1 MDKPRDARFNVA
13 QLLKEPI
20 GATRDYAVAAPV
32 EDLVPEEVTAA
43 TPLRGHVHLLR
54 TDRGIL
60 VEGELRGS
68 LVVPCSRCLADV
80 AAPIAIQIEDIFQPT
95 VDVVRGTFIPVDE
108 EDTALLINEQHILD
122 LSEVLRQ
129 NLLLA
134 VPMQPLCRP
143 DCAGLCPTCG
153 ADLNEGSCECEAVE
167 VDPRWADLGSLLAD
181 VDLQES

>member
-1 MDKPRDARFNVA
+1 MDKPRDAQLNVA

-20 GATRDYAVAAPV
+20 GATRDYDVVAAV
-32 EDLVPEEVTAA
+32 KDLVPEEVTDA

-60 VEGELRGS
+60 VEGQLTGS
-68 LVVPCSRCLADV
+68 VVVPCSRCLGDV
-80 AAPIAIQIEDIFQPT
+80 NAPVTVEVEDIFQPT
-95 VDVVRGTFIPVDE
+95 VDVVRGTFIEVEE
-108 EDTALLINEQHILD
+108 EDTALLIDEHHILD
-122 LSEVLRQ
+122 LNEVLRQ

-153 ADLNEGSCECEAVE
+153 ENLNQGPCQCESVAI
-167 VDPRWADLGSLLAD
+167 DPRWADLGSLLAD
-181 VDLQES
+181 VDL

>member
-13 QLLKEPI
+13 QLLKELI
-20 GATRDYAVAAPV
+20 GATRDYDVVAPV
-32 EDLVPEEVTAA
+32 KDLVPEEVTDA
-43 TPLRGHVHLLR
+43 TPLRGRVHLLR

-60 VEGELRGS
+60 VEGQLSGS
-68 LVVPCSRCLADV
+68 VVVPCSRCLADV
-80 AAPIAIQIEDIFQPT
+80 TVPVVVEVEDIFHPT
-95 VDVVRGTFIPVDE
+95 VDVVRGTFIEVDE
-108 EDTALLINEQHILD
+108 EDAALLIDEYHILN

-153 ADLNEGSCECEAVE
+153 QDLNQGPCQCESAAI
-167 VDPRWADLGSLLAD
+167 DPRWADLGSLLAD
-181 VDLQES
+181 VDL

>member
-1 MDKPRDARFNVA
+1 MDKPRDAQLNVA

-20 GATRDYAVAAPV
+20 GATRDYDVVAAV
-32 EDLVPEEVTAA
+32 KDLVPEEVTDA

-60 VEGELRGS
+60 VEGQLTGS
-68 LVVPCSRCLADV
+68 VVVPCSRCLDDV
-80 AAPIAIQIEDIFQPT
+80 NAPVTVEVEDIFQPT
-95 VDVVRGTFIPVDE
+95 VDVVRGTFIEVEE
-108 EDTALLINEQHILD
+108 EDTALLIDEHHILD
-122 LSEVLRQ
+122 LNEVLRQ

-153 ADLNEGSCECEAVE
+153 ENLNQGPCQCESVAI
-167 VDPRWADLGSLLAD
+167 DPRWADLGSLLAD
-181 VDLQES
+181 VDL

>member
-1 MDKPRDARFNVA
+1 MDKPREAHFNVA

-20 GATRDYAVAAPV
+20 GATRDYDVVAPMR
-32 EDLVPEEVTAA
+32 DLVPEEVTDA

-60 VEGELRGS
+60 VEGQLRGNV
-68 LVVPCSRCLADV
+68 VVPCSRCLADV
-80 AAPIAIQIEDIFQPT
+80 TAPVTVQVEDIFQPT
-95 VDVVRGTFIPVDE
+95 VDVVRGTFIQVDE
-108 EDTALLINEQHILD
+108 DDTALLINEQHILD

-129 NLLLA
+129 SLLLA

-153 ADLNEGSCECEAVE
+153 QDLNEGACECDSAGT
-167 VDPRWADLGSLLAD
+167 DLRWADLGSLLAD
-181 VDLQES
+181 VNS